1 MAHVLVMPRQGNT
14 VESCVLVA
22 WKVAEG
28 ATVAEDQVVCEVE
41 TDKATFEV
49 PAGAAGVLLKRLR
62 AEGDDVPVMEPIG
75 VIGRAGEDWKKAL
88 EGGPQ
93 EAAAAVAAAPSA
105 PAGPATAPATGA
117 AAPAAAAPGDRRPMS
132 PRARRLAREQ
142 AVDPAGL
149 PPGSGPGGRVIERD
163 VRTALAARPPLT
175 AAARA
180 EVAAGT
186 PVPSAGSAL
195 GGRVGAADLAAP
207 APAPAARAA
216 PSAGGSGYTEAP
228 LRSIRK
234 IIAERMKA
242 SLQSTAQ
249 LTFHGS
255 APAAR
260 ILALRERFKGS
271 DPALGLTGVTIGDL
285 VMYAA
290 ARVVRQF
297 PALNSHLIGG
307 TLRTFERVHL
317 GFAVDTPRGLM
328 VPVVR
333 NADGLSLAQL
343 SAETKR
349 LATACQG
356 GAISPDD
363 LAGATFTVSNLGA
376 LGVESFTPVLN
387 APEVGILGVS
397 AVVPRA
403 AAGPDGALVLE
414 KRMGL
419 SLTVDHQ
426 VIDGAPAARI
436 LQAFC
441 AAIADV
447 DLVWAQQ
454 ARP

>member
-1 MAHVLVMPRQGNT
+1 MAQVLVMPRQGNT

-28 ATVAEDQVVCEVE
+28 ATVAADQVVCEVE

-75 VIGRAGEDWKKAL
+75 VIGQAGEDWKRAL
-88 EGGPQ
+88 EGG
-93 EAAAAVAAAPSA
+93 APE
-105 PAGPATAPATGA
+105 PTAPAPAPAAPA
-117 AAPAAAAPGDRRPMS
+117 AAPAAPAPSPEAPGERRPMS

-149 PPGSGPGGRVIERD
+149 PAGSGPGGRLIERD
-163 VRTALAARPPLT
+163 VRGALSSRPPLT

-180 EVAAGT
+180 EVAAGA
-186 PVPSAGSAL
+186 PVPAMGTAL
-195 GGRVGAADLAAP
+195 GGRVGAGDLAE
-207 APAPAARAA
+207 PAPAAAPAA
-216 PSAGGSGYTEAP
+216 RPAPAAGGAGYTDTP

-271 DPALGLTGVTIGDL
+271 DPALGLTGVTVGDL

-290 ARVVRQF
+290 ARVVPQF
-297 PALNSHLIGG
+297 PALNSHLLGG

-317 GFAVDTPRGLM
+317 GFAVDTPRGLL
-328 VPVVR
+328 VPVIR
-333 NADGLSLAQL
+333 DADTLSLAQL
-343 SAETKR
+343 SAEAKR
-349 LATACQG
+349 LAGACLG

-403 AAGPDGALVLE
+403 AAGPDGALLLE

-436 LQAFC
+436 LQAFS

-454 ARP
+454 GRP